1 MLSVFIRDPQFQGQT
16 KDKLTSNK
24 AIRLVESAVKDSFD
38 HWLTSDVE
46 NATALLEYVIER
58 AEARKKKKR
67 RKSKTAKHRPNGS
80 VFPEN
85 WPTVR
90 RRRLTI
96 LKFSSSKETRPAVPP
111 NKAATALP
119 RPFFPCAAKF

>member
-1 MLSVFIRDPQFQGQT
+1 MANIKKAAAITGEDFLSDACIMLSVFIRDPQFQGQT

-58 AEARKKKKR
+58 AEARKKKKEEKGR
-67 RKSKTAKHRPNGS
+67 WQRSFIRP
-80 VFPEN
+80 
-85 WPTVR
+85 
-90 RRRLTI
+90 
-96 LKFSSSKETRPAVPP
+96 
-111 NKAATALP
+111 
-119 RPFFPCAAKF
+119 PFLGR